1 MPVGAPASMR
11 ERKFMPG
18 ANLTRV
24 EAEERAV
31 VVSNV
36 SYKVNLDL
44 TKGPATFPSTALID
58 FDARPGLD
66 IPPTDPVGVLAEHV
80 ELLCGEPGPDLH
92 DVPFLPDS

>member
-1 MPVGAPASMR
+1 MPVGAPTSMR

-44 TKGPATFPSTALID
+44 TKGL
-58 FDARPGLD
+58 
-66 IPPTDPVGVLAEHV
+66 
-80 ELLCGEPGPDLH
+80 
-92 DVPFLPDS
+92 